1 MSETFFEKTRLFF
14 GEAKL
19 FARRAA
25 VNVDAA
31 LFFIVHASW
40 SCCCCR
46 CCVPIIPFSI
56 FWWYLVY
63 VQILH
68 RRTSGLLLMVMMI
81 TFKNKKLVYQ
91 LLSEYLTMIYIHK
104 YILMINQNCDDL
116 DHLMWKKNRTERKL
130 RIFNFAY

>member
-31 LFFIVHASW
+31 LFLIVHASW

-68 RRTSGLLLMVMMI
+68 RRSSGLLLMVMMI
-81 TFKNKKLVYQ
+81 TFKNKNLFINYCLNIWRWYIYTNIYSWSIK
-91 LLSEYLTMIYIHK
+91 TAMILI
-104 YILMINQNCDDL
+104 IWC
-116 DHLMWKKNRTERKL
+116 ERKIV
-130 RIFNFAY
+130 RKEN